1 MLLIALS
8 RIKYLND
15 DIVFVNADSDNVTFF
30 SDDVGLVNED
40 LNKFS
45 LDGVNFGD
53 DDLET
58 IICVRLMAW
67 FNRYKQRKNVKKEI
81 RKELMPVVWYLTK
94 WWDLCMSEDEKKKC
108 NHFWLIKVV

>member
-1 MLLIALS
+1 M
-8 RIKYLND
+8 ND

-30 SDDVGLVNED
+30 SGDVGLVNED

-58 IICVRLMAW
+58 IIFVRLMAW

-81 RKELMPVVWYLTK
+81 RK
-94 WWDLCMSEDEKKKC
+94 
-108 NHFWLIKVV
+108 

>member
-58 IICVRLMAW
+58 IIFVRLMAW

-81 RKELMPVVWYLTK
+81 RK
-94 WWDLCMSEDEKKKC
+94 
-108 NHFWLIKVV
+108 

>member
-1 MLLIALS
+1 MS

-108 NHFWLIKVV
+108 NHF